1 MKKLYRQSNG
11 VFGGI
16 CSGISKYFDIDDIII
31 RLIFII
37 LFFTSFPIVILYII
51 MWFIVPKQSDE
62 IESNSNF
69 YEKK

>member
-1 MKKLYRQSNG
+1 MKKLYRTNENI
-11 VFGGI
+11 FAGI
-16 CSGISKYFDIDDIII
+16 CSGMGEYFNVDSVFI

-37 LFFTSFPIVILYII
+37 LFFTSFPIIILYIV
-51 MWFIVPKQSDE
+51 MWFIIPKKPRQ